1 MITFLGDKKMTS
13 QEKMK
18 HHLEELGLPFIEI
31 RTYGHQITIECKSK
45 STAEKWVSVL
55 SKFAVVG

>member
-1 MITFLGDKKMTS
+1 MTS

-18 HHLEELGLPFIEI
+18 HHLEQLGLPFIEI